1 MRDRRHLARL
11 ALDLVEG
18 CVRNDPAADSLLADA
33 FDSAEEAAAA
43 HAYLTGFVLQALA
56 QARTEPVEVTAGYVR
71 RLLGSPAS

>member
-1 MRDRRHLARL
+1 
-11 ALDLVEG
+11 
-18 CVRNDPAADSLLADA
+18 LLADA